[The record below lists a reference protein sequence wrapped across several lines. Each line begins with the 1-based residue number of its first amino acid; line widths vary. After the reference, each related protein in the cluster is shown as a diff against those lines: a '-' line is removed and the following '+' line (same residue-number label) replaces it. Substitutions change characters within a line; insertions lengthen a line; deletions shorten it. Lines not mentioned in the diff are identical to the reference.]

1 MANGYPIAALV
12 GKREVMDVLT
22 KDVFLSSTFF
32 PNSDAQIAALKT
44 IEILQRDKILD
55 VVAAKGKK
63 FGEDVEKVVA
73 ESGIPARFSGSPWM
87 PFITFPRD
95 EEGLYKKLRVEFY
108 TQLIRRGVFLQPY
121 HHGYICYR
129 HTDADLAF
137 TVQAIK
143 ESLAEL
149 KKLA

>member
-1 MANGYPIAALV
+1 
-12 GKREVMDVLT
+12 
-22 KDVFLSSTFF
+22 
-32 PNSDAQIAALKT
+32 
-44 IEILQRDKILD
+44 
-55 VVAAKGKK
+55 
-63 FGEDVEKVVA
+63 
-73 ESGIPARFSGSPWM
+73 
-87 PFITFPRD
+87 
-95 EEGLYKKLRVEFY
+95 VEFY

>member
-1 MANGYPIAALV
+1 MKKA
-12 GKREVMDVLT
+12 
-22 KDVFLSSTFF
+22 ST
-32 PNSDAQIAALKT
+32 
-44 IEILQRDKILD
+44 
-55 VVAAKGKK
+55 
-63 FGEDVEKVVA
+63 
-73 ESGIPARFSGSPWM
+73 
-87 PFITFPRD
+87 
-95 EEGLYKKLRVEFY
+95 KKLRVEFY